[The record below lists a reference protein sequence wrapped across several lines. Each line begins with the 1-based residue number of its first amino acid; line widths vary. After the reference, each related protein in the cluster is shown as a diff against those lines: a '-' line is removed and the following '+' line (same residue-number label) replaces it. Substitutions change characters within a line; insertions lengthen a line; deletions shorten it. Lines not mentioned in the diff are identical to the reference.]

1 MKKHKRMNILKKT
14 IQYAGLVA
22 ALLTGTTGCSD
33 FLERDHPTG
42 VTDNDFW
49 KTMNECESALG
60 QVKNWIWGGFN
71 GSSGPR
77 LSYVCMEGMSDNMY
91 FASNFKQE
99 IVNFGNGS
107 VTPTTSGYVSD
118 LWRNDYI
125 FIRRCNRFLQNVG
138 NAYFTD
144 EKERERMIAEARTW
158 RAWYHALLLMYYGQ
172 HDGIPIVDE
181 SLDPTDI
188 YLPRN
193 TADECLDFI
202 NRELDEVTS
211 ITDDA
216 IFPFVWDEN
225 RRDRMSK
232 AYALVIKMDVN
243 LQLKKYDIA
252 KTAAKAIIDE
262 GYFSLYYSDA
272 TDDDPGRNYRDLFR
286 YTGQKNNERII
297 FSIKG
302 ESDIFARAMGTPL
315 GGQGCFAP
323 SKSLVDTYETID
335 GRTLGSISAGQRE
348 YYQKNVFETHLERD
362 PRLYATIYTPDDNT
376 TLSNYTYTPFT
387 PSGSDY
393 VGKSGASRSGYMV
406 KKFID
411 PGNRAQPWGGSL
423 DFVIYRYA
431 EVLLSYVECLV
442 ETGDWQN
449 PDVAKYINRIRNRAG
464 MPDMD
469 PAAYNSQEKV
479 RELYRRER
487 RVELAF
493 EGRRYF
499 DIRRWGIG
507 PETMTGPVQGAWNPV
522 ANTYVTIEDRAC
534 IFPKNDSWPLPQTE
548 VTANE
553 NISQPTGW

>member
-1 MKKHKRMNILKKT
+1 MKKNIRVTIVKKT
-14 IQYAGLVA
+14 IRYAGLVA
-22 ALLTGTTGCSD
+22 ALLAGTTGCSD

-60 QVKNWIWGGFN
+60 QVKNWIWGGYN

-77 LSYVCMEGMSDNMY
+77 LSYICMEGMSDNMY

-107 VTPTTSGYVSD
+107 VTPTTGGYVSD
-118 LWRNDYI
+118 VWRNYYI
-125 FIRRCNRFLQNVG
+125 FIRRCNRFLENVG
-138 NAYFTD
+138 KAYFTD
-144 EKERERMIAEARTW
+144 EKERERIIAEARTW
-158 RAWYHALLLMYYGQ
+158 RAWYHALLLMYYGW
-172 HDGIPIVDE
+172 HDGIPIASQVLAP
-181 SLDPTDI
+181 SDI

-193 TADECLDFI
+193 TVDECLNFI
-202 NRELDEVTS
+202 NRELDEVAA
-211 ITDDA
+211 IKDDA

-225 RRDRMSK
+225 RRDRMSRS
-232 AYALVIKMDVN
+232 YALVIKMDVN
-243 LQLKKYDIA
+243 LQFKRYDVA
-252 KTAAKAIIDE
+252 KAAAKAIIDE
-262 GYFSLYYSDA
+262 GYYSLYYTTA
-272 TDDDPGRNYRDLFR
+272 TDNDPGKNYRDLFR
-286 YTGQKNNERII
+286 YVGQRNNERII
-297 FSIKG
+297 FSKG
-302 ESDIFARAMGTPL
+302 GHNDTFFRAMGTPL

-323 SKSLVDTYETID
+323 SKSLVDTYETV
-335 GRTLGSISAGQRE
+335 GGQTLGSLPAEQRE
-348 YYQKNVFETHLERD
+348 RYQKSVFETRLERD
-362 PRLYATIYTPDDNT
+362 PRLYTTIYTPGDNT
-376 TLSNYTYTPFT
+376 TLSNYTYNPFN

-393 VGKSGASRSGYMV
+393 VGKTGASRSGYMV

-411 PGNRAQPWGGSL
+411 SGDRATTRGTL

-449 PDVAKYINRIRNRAG
+449 PDVARYINMVRNRAG

-469 PAAYNSQEKV
+469 PTVYNSQEKV

-507 PETMTGPVQGAWNPV
+507 PETMTGPIQGAWNLA
-522 ANTYVTIEDRAC
+522 ANAYVTIEDRAC

>member
-1 MKKHKRMNILKKT
+1 MKVSKIV
-14 IQYAGLVA
+14 IEYAVIA
-22 ALLTGTTGCSD
+22 VALLAGTVSCTD
-33 FLERDHPTG
+33 FLERDNPTG
-42 VTDNDFW
+42 VTDDDFW

-60 QVKNWIWGGFN
+60 QVKSWIWGGYN
-71 GSSGPR
+71 GSSAPR

-99 IVNFGNGS
+99 IVNLGNGS

-118 LWRNDYI
+118 VWKNDYI
-125 FIRRCNRFLQNVG
+125 FIRRCNRFLENVG

-158 RAWYHALLLMYYGQ
+158 RAWYHALLLMYYGW

-181 SLDPTDI
+181 ALDPTEI

-193 TADECLDFI
+193 TVDECLDFI
-202 NRELDEVTS
+202 NKELDDVIA

-225 RRDRMSK
+225 RRDRMCK

-243 LQLKKYDIA
+243 LQLKRYDVA
-252 KTAAKAIIDE
+252 KAAAKAIIDE
-262 GYFSLYYSDA
+262 GYFSLYYTTA
-272 TDDDPGRNYRDLFR
+272 TDDDPGKNYRDLFQ

-297 FSIKG
+297 FSTKG
-302 ESDIFARAMGTPL
+302 EQDIFFRAMGTPL
-315 GGQGCFAP
+315 GGQGCFDP
-323 SKSLVDTYETID
+323 SKSLVDTYETIN
-335 GRTLGSISAGQRE
+335 GKTLASLTAEQQENYR
-348 YYQKNVFETHLERD
+348 KNVFATRAERD
-362 PRLYATIYTPDDNT
+362 PRLYATIYTPGDNT
-376 TLSNYTYTPFT
+376 SLVNYTYTPFDA
-387 PSGSDY
+387 SSSDY
-393 VGKSGASRSGYMV
+393 VGKTGASRSGYMV
-406 KKFID
+406 KKFISPSD
-411 PGNRAQPWGGSL
+411 RASTRGSL

-449 PDVAKYINRIRNRAG
+449 PDVAKYINRVRNRAG

-469 PAAYNSQEKV
+469 ANTYNSQEKV

-507 PETMTGPVQGAWNPV
+507 PETMTGPVQGAWNPLSN
-522 ANTYVTIEDRAC
+522 AYVTIEDRAC